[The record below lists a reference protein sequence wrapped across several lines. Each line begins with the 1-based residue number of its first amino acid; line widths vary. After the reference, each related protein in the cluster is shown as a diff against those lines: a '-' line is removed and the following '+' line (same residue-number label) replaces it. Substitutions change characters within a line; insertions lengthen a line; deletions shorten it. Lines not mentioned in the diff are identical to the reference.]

1 MNIGIVGGTFDP
13 FHHGHLEPVLAS
25 RETMQWDRI
34 LYVPA
39 HRQPFKLT
47 NDSTP
52 DWHRYAMLILATL
65 DLEDVYASDVELLR
79 GDVSYTVDTL
89 EQVRT
94 QYPDAT
100 LDWIIG
106 DDNLATLD
114 DWRNVDR
121 IFELANFAVLSRHV
135 APPPASRDAA
145 EGDGATWK
153 HHMLH
158 DPRERK
164 THGSIVFTHNATVPI
179 SATDIRNRVRA
190 GQSIDAFVD
199 PRVSRYIAH
208 YGLYKGTT

>member
-13 FHHGHLEPVLAS
+13 IHHGHLEPVLAS

-39 HRQPFKLT
+39 HRQPFKLA

-65 DLEDVYASDVELLR
+65 DVEDVYASDVELLR

-89 EQVRT
+89 EQLRAR
-94 QYPDAT
+94 YPDAT

-106 DDNLATLD
+106 DDNLAKLD
-114 DWRNVDR
+114 EWKNIDR
-121 IFELANFAVLSRHV
+121 IFELANFAVLSRHGGQ
-135 APPPASRDAA
+135 APRLSGQARAPV
-145 EGDGATWK
+145 
-153 HHMLH
+153 LH

-190 GQSIDAFVD
+190 GQSIEALVD

-208 YGLYKGTT
+208 YGLYKGTK

>member
-1 MNIGIVGGTFDP
+1 MNIGIAGGTFDP

-65 DLEDVYASDVELLR
+65 DLEGVYASDVELLR

-89 EQVRT
+89 EQLRR

-106 DDNLATLD
+106 DDNLAELD
-114 DWRNVDR
+114 EWKNVDR

-135 APPPASRDAA
+135 APPANRDAA
-145 EGDGATWK
+145 EGGGATWK
-153 HHMLH
+153 HRMLH

-164 THGSIVFTHNATVPI
+164 THGSIVFTRNATVPI

-190 GQSIDAFVD
+190 GQPIDAFVD

>member
-13 FHHGHLEPVLAS
+13 IHHGHLEPVLAS

-39 HRQPFKLT
+39 HRQPFKLA

-65 DLEDVYASDVELLR
+65 DLDDVFASDVELLR

-89 EQVRT
+89 EQLRA

-106 DDNLATLD
+106 DDNLDKLD
-114 DWRNVDR
+114 EWKNLER
-121 IFELANFAVLSRHV
+121 IFELANFAVLSRSKR
-135 APPPASRDAA
+135 PLPAHGERVREAA
-145 EGDGATWK
+145 VRGA
-153 HHMLH
+153 
-158 DPRERK
+158 
-164 THGSIVFTHNATVPI
+164 HGSIVFTHNATVPI

-190 GQSIDAFVD
+190 GQSIEAFVD